1 VGPCSFASLGWK
13 RELPWE
19 LPYATRHRIQFATS
33 VKQNGMLV
41 FLTGVHPDQ
50 STADRGIKLANLL
63 KSKFALQLSYSD
75 AKTHPTAV
83 SS

>member
-1 VGPCSFASLGWK
+1 
-13 RELPWE
+13 
-19 LPYATRHRIQFATS
+19 
-33 VKQNGMLV
+33 MLV